1 MNLSSKSQWRWVVLS
16 GYTLIAMSSQIIW
29 LNFAG
34 IAVPQMVS
42 IFHTN
47 LTMIGLMAAIWP
59 LIFIPLSI
67 PTGLMVDRFGFKLT
81 VSIGGALLALFS
93 WLRLLAGNNIYLL
106 LIFQSLA
113 GTSQPFIYNGITKL
127 ANNWFPENEQTL
139 ANGIGTMG
147 QIIGMII
154 ALVITPIM
162 VPIPSL
168 HDLSLNI
175 IAFSSIATASLLF
188 FIITARESPISGRAR
203 EAIPQQDLKLQIK
216 NIIKQRNII
225 ILMVLFLIGVG
236 VFSALAQ
243 WVESILYSRGVPTFY
258 GDLAGMSML
267 ISGIIGMIAIPIIS
281 DKYHVR
287 KKIILINLS
296 LLTLLFAIFSLKTI
310 YITYLITLILIGFL
324 LLSLAPV
331 GLQLS
336 LETVGGEL
344 AGTAASLLWLT
355 SQVGAF
361 AIIII
366 MSDLYYYSM
375 TLSRALR
382 LYYLI
387 YNPWFIPI
395 ILVVIL
401 CIISIILS
409 MFIIEPKRLP

>member
-1 MNLSSKSQWRWVVLS
+1 MNMIYENRWRWVVLS

-42 IFHTN
+42 LFHTN

-67 PTGLMVDRFGFKLT
+67 PAGFIVDKYGFKLA

-93 WLRLLAGNNIYLL
+93 WLRLFASTNFYLL
-106 LIFQSLA
+106 LLFQSLA

-147 QIIGMII
+147 QIIGMVL

-162 VPIPSL
+162 VPEPSF
-168 HDLSLNI
+168 HDLILNI
-175 IAFSSIATASLLF
+175 ITFSLIVTISLLF
-188 FIITARESPISGRAR
+188 FITTARESPVKGRTR
-203 EAIPQQDLKLQIK
+203 EIVSQQSFSAQIRT
-216 NIIKQRNII
+216 IIRQRNII
-225 ILMVLFLIGVG
+225 ILMILFLIGVG

-243 WVESILYSRGVPTFY
+243 WIESILYSRGIATLY

-267 ISGIIGMIAIPIIS
+267 ISGIIGMVVIPFIS
-281 DKYHVR
+281 DKYHMR
-287 KKIILINLS
+287 KGIILINLS
-296 LLTLLFAIFSLKTI
+296 LLVLLFALFSLRTI
-310 YITYLITLILIGFL
+310 YIIYLVISIGVGFL

-336 LETVGGEL
+336 LETVGGES
-344 AGTAASLLWLT
+344 AGIAASLLWLA

-361 AIIII
+361 AIIIV
-366 MSDLYYYSM
+366 MSDLYYYSI
-375 TLSRALR
+375 TLGKALK

-387 YNPWFIPI
+387 YDPWFIPI
-395 ILVVIL
+395 IFIVTLG
-401 CIISIILS
+401 IISLIFSAFL
-409 MFIIEPKRLP
+409 IEPKK